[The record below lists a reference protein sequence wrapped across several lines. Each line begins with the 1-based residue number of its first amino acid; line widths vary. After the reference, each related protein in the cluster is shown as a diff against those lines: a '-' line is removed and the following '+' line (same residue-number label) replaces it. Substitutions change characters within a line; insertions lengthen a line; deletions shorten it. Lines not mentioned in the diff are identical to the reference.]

1 MDGEAALH
9 HAAKVVTQ
17 VAWLHRYR
25 GLPMYLL
32 EKGGSELVEIE
43 DDKEHNTAIFCA
55 VGKLC
60 YESMKV
66 KSGDKK
72 ASPANLAEA
81 QACVAVLLKS

>member
-1 MDGEAALH
+1 MVRQLYITLQRGSPRSRGY
-9 HAAKVVTQ
+9 TGT
-17 VAWLHRYR
+17 VA
-25 GLPMYLL
+25 YLL

-81 QACVAVLLKS
+81 QACVVVLLKS